1 MNSIF
6 YQLKGLATLLN
17 VLLLLLVISYLFN
30 RFRKR
35 RAAKALLVSA
45 FLLFLISSTN
55 YLPRYLATQLENKYL
70 PFNSLTVKYQHEK
83 FYIHVLGS
91 GNNLDKRLPA
101 NSQLGLAAIGRL
113 AEAIRIHRI
122 LKNSIIV
129 CSANSMLG
137 LETQASVTKR
147 AAILLGVDSNRI
159 EKLDTPSTTK
169 EEAEAMHLR
178 YGTAINLILVSD
190 ALHLPRAMKLF
201 TKEGFRPIAA
211 PTNYRAPQGPKGLGF
226 EWWPSI
232 GNISLMDIVLHEY
245 LGNLK
250 AGL

>member
-1 MNSIF
+1 MDSIL
-6 YQLKGLATLLN
+6 YQLKGLATVLN
-17 VLLLLLVISYLFN
+17 FILLLLIIAFLFN
-30 RFRKR
+30 QFKKK

-55 YLPRYLATQLENKYL
+55 YLPRYLAIQLENKFL
-70 PFNSLTVKYQHEK
+70 PFDASMVQNQYER

-113 AEAIRIHRI
+113 AEAIRIQRM

-129 CSANSMLG
+129 CSANSIIG

-169 EEAEAMHLR
+169 EEAEAMHLQ
-178 YGTAINLILVSD
+178 YGTAINLIVVSD
-190 ALHLPRAMKLF
+190 AMHLPRAINLF
-201 TKEGFRPIAA
+201 AKEGFRPIAA
-211 PTNYRAPQGPKGLGF
+211 PTNYRAPLGPKRLGL

>member
-1 MNSIF
+1 M
-6 YQLKGLATLLN
+6 
-17 VLLLLLVISYLFN
+17 
-30 RFRKR
+30 
-35 RAAKALLVSA
+35 
-45 FLLFLISSTN
+45 
-55 YLPRYLATQLENKYL
+55 
-70 PFNSLTVKYQHEK
+70 VKDAEAK

-91 GNNLDKRLPA
+91 GNNYDPRLPA

-159 EKLDTPSTTK
+159 EKLDTPSTTN

-178 YGTAINLILVSD
+178 YGTAINLIIVSD
-190 ALHLPRAMKLF
+190 AMHLPRAMKLF
-201 TKEGFRPIAA
+201 AKEGFRPIPA
-211 PTNYRAPQGPKGLGF
+211 PTNYRAPLGPKRLGF

>member
-1 MNSIF
+1 MNTIF
-6 YQLKGLATLLN
+6 FQIKGLATLLN
-17 VLLLLLVISYLFN
+17 IILVLLFISYI
-30 RFRKR
+30 FRQFHK
-35 RAAKALLVSA
+35 KKSA
-45 FLLFLISSTN
+45 TTFFILAVVIFLISSTN
-55 YLPRYLATQLENKYL
+55 YAPRYLAVQLERKY
-70 PFNSLTVKYQHEK
+70 PSFDTSIVKNQHDK

-91 GNNLDKRLPA
+91 GNNYDPRLPA

-147 AAILLGVDSNRI
+147 AAILLGVDSSGI

-178 YGTAINLILVSD
+178 YGTAINLIVVSD
-190 ALHLPRAMKLF
+190 AMHLPRAMKLF
-201 TKEGFRPIAA
+201 AKEGFRPIAA
-211 PTNYRAPQGPKGLGF
+211 PTNYRAPLGPKGLGF
-226 EWWPSI
+226 EWWPNI
-232 GNISLMDIVLHEY
+232 GSISLMDLVLHEY

-250 AGL
+250 SAL